1 MTAPQGPGPQGPG
14 PEGPRHE
21 GPSPQSPPS
30 AGDDPAQ
37 WRHVHR
43 LTPVLKGG
51 AGLIAAL
58 GVILV
63 IVFQNL
69 QTVLED
75 LVVEGISG
83 ESRGA
88 GGFGVIRL
96 LPTLIREHPLI
107 TAAVIGVV
115 VLVLVVTVV
124 LLWLSWRYTR
134 FRVDDSGV
142 VLRTGVLARKERS
155 ASHDRVQSVDITL
168 PFIPRLL
175 GLASLVFDVAGGSD
189 SDITISYLKRP
200 QAEALRE
207 EILSHLRAG
216 RQQRTLHAPGSGSAP
231 AAEAAVAG
239 QPTTAS
245 AAGRVPSHGPEH
257 SGSHSAPQTSMA
269 RPPAPTAPLGQ
280 RLLSRTAQ
288 ELQTHA
294 AVTVD
299 DLSRS
304 LRELLSPY
312 RLSPTAGAEGRLLRV
327 PFHRLLSSALL
338 STTVLVTAVFMLG
351 LIVAMIV
358 VAVVASPAA
367 LVTTVFAIIPGIFAL
382 VGVLRSELGLANF
395 TVAITQDGLRVSH
408 GLASTTN
415 RIIPLDRIQA
425 VKLHQP
431 LLWRGPGW
439 WRAEFTMASE
449 GSDDDSTQNVLL
461 PVGTRDDVMLMLG
474 LCLPD
479 PRPPQGMDARALVLA
494 GMSGPM
500 ARDAETTA
508 GESAYRGRPRAS
520 AWMDPITWKRNAH
533 ALTGTLTLIRSGRL
547 SRTLEFVPHARV
559 QSLRIKQGPLQRAL
573 GLSTIALHIS
583 PGPIAPHFVHLLSA
597 EAAQLFDHHTT
608 VTRMAREELDAYQG
622 PGPVQSSG
630 LSQSAPS
637 AQSASPPPSAPPR
650 PPAPPFLPAP
660 SERPPH
666 EH

>member
-1 MTAPQGPGPQGPG
+1 MTAPQGPG
-14 PEGPRHE
+14 HE
-21 GPSPQSPPS
+21 GPAPQSPQPQSPPP
-30 AGDDPAQ
+30 AADDPAQ

-43 LTPVLKGG
+43 LTPVLQGG

-58 GVILV
+58 GVIIV
-63 IVFQNL
+63 IAFQNL

-75 LVVEGISG
+75 LVVEGIGG
-83 ESRGA
+83 EGRDA

-115 VLVLVVTVV
+115 VLALVITVV

-134 FRVDDSGV
+134 FRVDGSGV
-142 VLRTGVLARKERS
+142 FLRTGVIARKERS
-155 ASHDRVQSVDITL
+155 ASHDRVQSVDISL

-189 SDITISYLKRP
+189 SDITISYLKRA

-207 EILSHLRAG
+207 EILSYLRAG
-216 RQQRTLHAPGSGSAP
+216 RQQQGMHTPGPGP
-231 AAEAAVAG
+231 AAEAAGVGPA
-239 QPTTAS
+239 TNAS
-245 AAGRVPSHGPEH
+245 AAGQVPSAGPADTAAH
-257 SGSHSAPQTSMA
+257 AAPQTSMA

-288 ELQTHA
+288 QFQTHA
-294 AVTVD
+294 SMTVD
-299 DLSRS
+299 DLSGS
-304 LRELLSPY
+304 LRTLLTPY

-327 PFHRLLSSALL
+327 PFHRLLCSALL

-351 LIVAMIV
+351 LIAAIIV
-358 VAVVASPAA
+358 IAVLASPAA
-367 LVTTVFAIIPGIFAL
+367 LVTTVFAMIPGLFAL
-382 VGVLRSELGLANF
+382 IGVLKSELGLANF

-479 PRPPQGMDARALVLA
+479 PRPPQGMDARSLVLA

-500 ARDAETTA
+500 TRDAETMA
-508 GESAYRGRPRAS
+508 GEHAYRGRPRAS
-520 AWMDPITWKRNAH
+520 VWMDPITWKRNAH

-559 QSLRIKQGPLQRAL
+559 QSLRMTQGPLQRAL

-583 PGPIAPHFVHLLSA
+583 PGPIAPHFVHLPSA
-597 EAAQLFDHHTT
+597 EATQLFDHHTT

-622 PGPVQSSG
+622 SGPVQGSG
-630 LSQSAPS
+630 LSQPAPP
-637 AQSASPPPSAPPR
+637 AQSAPPRPPVPPR
-650 PPAPPFLPAP
+650 PPAPPFPPAP

>member
-1 MTAPQGPGPQGPG
+1 MLQ
-14 PEGPRHE
+14 
-21 GPSPQSPPS
+21 
-30 AGDDPAQ
+30 
-37 WRHVHR
+37 
-43 LTPVLKGG
+43 GG

-58 GVILV
+58 GVIIV
-63 IVFQNL
+63 IAFQNL

-75 LVVEGISG
+75 LVVEGIGG
-83 ESRGA
+83 EGRDA

-107 TAAVIGVV
+107 TAAVIGLV
-115 VLVLVVTVV
+115 VLALVVTVV

-134 FRVDDSGV
+134 FRVDGSGV
-142 VLRTGVLARKERS
+142 FLRTGVIARKERS
-155 ASHDRVQSVDITL
+155 ASHDRVQSVDISL

-189 SDITISYLKRP
+189 SDITISYLKRS
-200 QAEALRE
+200 QAEVLRE
-207 EILSHLRAG
+207 EILSYLRVG
-216 RQQRTLHAPGSGSAP
+216 RQQTPPAPGSGP
-231 AAEAAVAG
+231 AAEAPGTGPA
-239 QPTTAS
+239 TTAS
-245 AAGRVPSHGPEH
+245 AAGQVPSAGPADTAAH
-257 SGSHSAPQTSMA
+257 ASPQTSMA
-269 RPPAPTAPLGQ
+269 RPTAPTAPTAPLGQ

-288 ELQTHA
+288 QFQAHA
-294 AVTVD
+294 SMTVD
-299 DLSRS
+299 DLSGS
-304 LRELLSPY
+304 LRTLLTSY

-327 PFHRLLSSALL
+327 PFHRLLWSALL

-351 LIVAMIV
+351 LIVAIIV
-358 VAVVASPAA
+358 VAVLATPAA
-367 LVTTVFAIIPGIFAL
+367 LVTTVFAMIPGLFAL
-382 VGVLRSELGLANF
+382 IGVLKSELGLANF
-395 TVAITQDGLRVSH
+395 TVAITQDGLRVRH

-479 PRPPQGMDARALVLA
+479 PRPPQGMDARSLVLA
-494 GMSGPM
+494 GMAGPVT
-500 ARDAETTA
+500 RDAETLA
-508 GESAYRGRPRAS
+508 GEHAYRGRPRAS
-520 AWMDPITWKRNAH
+520 VWMDPITWKRNAH

-559 QSLRIKQGPLQRAL
+559 QSLRMTQGPLQRAL

-583 PGPIAPHFVHLLSA
+583 PGPIAPHFVHLPTA
-597 EAAQLFDHHTT
+597 EATQLFDHHTT

-622 PGPVQSSG
+622 AH
-630 LSQSAPS
+630 L
-637 AQSASPPPSAPPR
+637 SPPS
-650 PPAPPFLPAP
+650 PPAPNPPAPSPPAP

>member
-1 MTAPQGPGPQGPG
+1 
-14 PEGPRHE
+14 
-21 GPSPQSPPS
+21 
-30 AGDDPAQ
+30 
-37 WRHVHR
+37 
-43 LTPVLKGG
+43 
-51 AGLIAAL
+51 
-58 GVILV
+58 
-63 IVFQNL
+63 
-69 QTVLED
+69 
-75 LVVEGISG
+75 
-83 ESRGA
+83 
-88 GGFGVIRL
+88 
-96 LPTLIREHPLI
+96 
-107 TAAVIGVV
+107 
-115 VLVLVVTVV
+115 
-124 LLWLSWRYTR
+124 
-134 FRVDDSGV
+134 
-142 VLRTGVLARKERS
+142 
-155 ASHDRVQSVDITL
+155 
-168 PFIPRLL
+168 
-175 GLASLVFDVAGGSD
+175 
-189 SDITISYLKRP
+189 
-200 QAEALRE
+200 
-207 EILSHLRAG
+207 
-216 RQQRTLHAPGSGSAP
+216 
-231 AAEAAVAG
+231 
-239 QPTTAS
+239 
-245 AAGRVPSHGPEH
+245 
-257 SGSHSAPQTSMA
+257 MA

-288 ELQTHA
+288 ELQAHA

-304 LRELLSPY
+304 LKELLSPY

-358 VAVVASPAA
+358 VAILASPAA

-479 PRPPQGMDARALVLA
+479 PRPQQGMDARALVLA

-500 ARDAETTA
+500 TRDAETTA
-508 GESAYRGRPRAS
+508 GEYAYRGRPRAS

-559 QSLRIKQGPLQRAL
+559 QSLRIQQGPLQRAL

-583 PGPIAPHFVHLLSA
+583 PGPIAPHFVHLPSA
-597 EAAQLFDHHTT
+597 EATQLFDHHTT
-608 VTRMAREELDAYQG
+608 VTRIAREELDADQGAGPVLSASSVQG
-622 PGPVQSSG
+622 PSSVQGSWPSQPAP
-630 LSQSAPS
+630 LAQSAP
-637 AQSASPPPSAPPR
+637 PS
-650 PPAPPFLPAP
+650 PPAPPFPPAP